1 MIDIIP
7 AIDIIDGKCVRLSQ
21 GDYNNQKVYSNSPLD
36 VAKEFEDY
44 GLRRL
49 HLVDLDGA
57 KSKHIVNYRTLEQI
71 AAHTS
76 LTIDFGGGIKTE
88 KDLAIALECGAQM
101 VTVGSIAASNSA
113 LFEEWLQEFGP
124 QKIILGADAK
134 DEKIAVNGWLEGS
147 NLQLLPYLEQ
157 YYGKGITQVLC
168 TDIRQD
174 GMLQGPSTDL
184 YKKIMQQI
192 PSLYLIAS
200 GGVSSMNDIRNLD
213 AAGIPAVVT
222 GKAIYENR
230 ITLKEIQ
237 NFIEEKR

>member
-1 MIDIIP
+1 M
-7 AIDIIDGKCVRLSQ
+7 
-21 GDYNNQKVYSNSPLD
+21 
-36 VAKEFEDY
+36 
-44 GLRRL
+44 
-49 HLVDLDGA
+49 
-57 KSKHIVNYRTLEQI
+57 EQI

-113 LFEEWLQEFGP
+113 LFEEWLQKFGP

>member
-36 VAKEFEDY
+36 VAKKFEDY
-44 GLRRL
+44 GLGRL

-113 LFEEWLQEFGP
+113 LFEEWLQKFGP

>member
-113 LFEEWLQEFGP
+113 LFEEWLQKFGP

-200 GGVSSMNDIRNLD
+200 GGVSSMNNIRNLD

>member
-113 LFEEWLQEFGP
+113 LFEEWLQKFGP

>member
-36 VAKEFEDY
+36 VAKKFEDY

-113 LFEEWLQEFGP
+113 LFEEWLQKFGP